1 MELIPF
7 SGIQIV
13 DFEIDLSKLEKP
25 RKKFVVKNDVLFP
38 LDKHSEQMHDDGQF
52 SESYSQVIEQFKE
65 KWIPAPVFRFS
76 GTAQDGVKQF
86 DEGPS
91 TWSRMRAKI
100 RERNETGEPTIVVF
114 QLEIGRAHV

>member
-38 LDKHSEQMHDDGQF
+38 LDKHTEQMHDDGQ
-52 SESYSQVIEQFKE
+52 
-65 KWIPAPVFRFS
+65 
-76 GTAQDGVKQF
+76 
-86 DEGPS
+86 
-91 TWSRMRAKI
+91 
-100 RERNETGEPTIVVF
+100 
-114 QLEIGRAHV
+114 L